1 MYRGYVKLWRRLQ
14 NSSLWKQEK
23 FTRGQAWVDL
33 IMLAN
38 HKPGYIRVRG
48 IKVDIDRGQLAHSEL
63 TLAKRWK
70 WSRGKVRRFL
80 KELTSNP
87 VQQIEQQKNNLTSLI
102 NIINYDQYQ
111 SDGTTDGHQTVH
123 QTDTKRYTKRYTNKN
138 DKNVK
143 NDKNDKNKDFDLFW
157 QAYPKKKS
165 KGQARKTW
173 NKIKLPPIETILS
186 SIAALKQG
194 HDWMQDGGKYIPYPS
209 TWLNAEGWED
219 EPQEY
224 RPDLMPKSISEAER
238 LEERMR
244 GPRLKQEAED
254 ARKRIV
260 DKRNQG
266 TDRPAIPLLP
276 ETGE

>member
-143 NDKNDKNKDFDLFW
+143 NDKKKESMPSPSFDKFWAEYPKSRRNDKKRCSRIWKDEKLELI
-157 QAYPKKKS
+157 AEKIITALKSHKKS
-165 KGQARKTW
+165 EQ
-173 NKIKLPPIETILS
+173 
-186 SIAALKQG
+186 
-194 HDWMQDGGKYIPYPS
+194 WMSNIIPNAT
-209 TWLNAEGWED
+209 TWLNQERWEQELSRGKITPRAVYTNPPPSIKAVPEEEG
-219 EPQEY
+219 
-224 RPDLMPKSISEAER
+224 
-238 LEERMR
+238 
-244 GPRLKQEAED
+244 
-254 ARKRIV
+254 
-260 DKRNQG
+260 
-266 TDRPAIPLLP
+266 
-276 ETGE
+276 

>member
-143 NDKNDKNKDFDLFW
+143 NEKKELELPDFINPETWKAFKDHRKKMRLIMTPHAEKLIINKLIKFHKDGVDPNAALNEAIEKSWRSVF
-157 QAYPKKKS
+157 APKK
-165 KGQARKTW
+165 
-173 NKIKLPPIETILS
+173 
-186 SIAALKQG
+186 
-194 HDWMQDGGKYIPYPS
+194 
-209 TWLNAEGWED
+209 EG
-219 EPQEY
+219 
-224 RPDLMPKSISEAER
+224 LSEAD
-238 LEERMR
+238 
-244 GPRLKQEAED
+244 QI
-254 ARKRIV
+254 RKEH
-260 DKRNQG
+260 G
-266 TDRPAIPLLP
+266 LL
-276 ETGE
+276 